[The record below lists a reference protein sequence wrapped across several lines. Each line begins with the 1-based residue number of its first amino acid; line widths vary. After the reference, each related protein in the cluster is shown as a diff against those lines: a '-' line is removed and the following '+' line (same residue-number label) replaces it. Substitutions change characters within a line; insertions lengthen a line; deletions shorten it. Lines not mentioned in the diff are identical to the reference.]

1 LEKSIGKVNTL
12 VNIKLIIDGIAIP
25 FGIIATIVIIS
36 RNKRNI
42 ANILI
47 GLIAFLGGV
56 VSVTFGLLKEISFP
70 FNVDLAM
77 IFVKLA
83 FLSMFLMTIPA
94 LSFSIFFWKAKYKKI
109 PSFLHV
115 FSFVPSIILTVWLFL
130 VTNCIQF
137 IETEYGINNL
147 MAEPLMIYSLVII
160 FSTLILVV
168 IEMRFMAS
176 SAKSLPQLKRR
187 MNLFTAGFAVG
198 FGGSF
203 LSLFLFQNLIP
214 DIVQPYALFTIFTT
228 ISLTLA
234 ISTTLSEE
242 EVTLWHGCPK
252 LLLNNG
258 ASPMCINTDDGLP
271 IDVKLLDIGNII
283 ERIQIDTEVLKT
295 GSENCT
301 NTVFSDEDSIV
312 RCLTTH
318 KPIKVLDELVMRDEM
333 ELARQMDIMIGNE
346 LCSDCLH
353 KIIGYR
359 KENKNKTD
367 SEIKMLFLGIRAEE
381 FFGVS

>member
-1 LEKSIGKVNTL
+1 M

-25 FGIIATIVIIS
+25 FGIIASVVIIS

-56 VSVTFGLLKEISFP
+56 VSVTFGLLKEIFFP

-109 PSFLHV
+109 PNFLHV
-115 FSFVPSIILTVWLFL
+115 FSFIPSIVLTICLFL
-130 VTNCIQF
+130 KPDCIQF
-137 IETEYGINNL
+137 IETDYGINNL
-147 MAEPLMIYSLVII
+147 MAEPLMIYSLIII
-160 FSTLILVV
+160 FSTLILLV
-168 IEMRFMAS
+168 IELQFMAS
-176 SAKSLPQLKRR
+176 NAKSLPQLKRR
-187 MNLFTAGFAVG
+187 MNLFTTGFAVG

-214 DIVQPYALFTIFTT
+214 NMVQPYALFTIFTT

-258 ASPMCINTDDGLP
+258 SSPMCINTDDGLP

-301 NTVFSDEDSIV
+301 NTVFSDEDGVV

-318 KPIKVLDELVMRDEM
+318 KPIKVLEEQVTRNEM
-333 ELARQMDIMIGNE
+333 ELARQMDVMNGKE
-346 LCSDCLH
+346 LCSECLH

>member
-1 LEKSIGKVNTL
+1 MVNL
-12 VNIKLIIDGIAIP
+12 KLIIDGIAIP
-25 FGIIATIVIIS
+25 FGIIASTVIIS

-47 GLIAFLGGV
+47 GLIAFLAGV
-56 VSVTFGLLKEISFP
+56 VSVSFGLLKEIFFP
-70 FNVDLAM
+70 INENLAM

-83 FLSMFLMTIPA
+83 FLSMFLMTIPS

-109 PSFLHV
+109 PNFLHV
-115 FSFVPSIILTVWLFL
+115 IAFIPSIILTIWLF
-130 VTNCIQF
+130 VDPHCIQF
-137 IETEYGINNL
+137 VKTDYGIINFL
-147 MAEPLMIYSLVII
+147 TEPLIIYSLVII
-160 FSTLILVV
+160 LLTLLLTV
-168 IEMRFMAS
+168 IALRFMAKN
-176 SAKSLPQLKRR
+176 AKAFPQLKRR
-187 MNLFTAGFAVG
+187 MNLFTVGFTVG

-203 LSLFLFQNLIP
+203 LSLFLLEYLFQDVI
-214 DIVQPYALFTIFTT
+214 QPYALFVIFTT

-234 ISTTLSEE
+234 FSTSLSEE

-252 LLLNNG
+252 LLHNNG
-258 ASPMCINTDDGLP
+258 SSTMCINTDDGLP
-271 IDVKLLDIGNII
+271 VDVKLLDIGNII

-318 KPIKVLDELVMRDEM
+318 KPIKVLDEQVTREEM
-333 ELARQMDIMIGNE
+333 ELARQMDIMNGNE

-359 KENKNKTD
+359 KEHKNKTD
-367 SEIKMLFLGIRAEE
+367 SEIKMLFLGMRAEE